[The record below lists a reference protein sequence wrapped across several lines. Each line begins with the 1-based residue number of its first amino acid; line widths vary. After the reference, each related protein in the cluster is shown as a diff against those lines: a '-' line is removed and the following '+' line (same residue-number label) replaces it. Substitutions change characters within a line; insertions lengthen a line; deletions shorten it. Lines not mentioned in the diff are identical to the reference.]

1 MCDRVYTFREKYRI
15 VKWLQ
20 FTQSF
25 WRIIFLQTL
34 TVIYSE
40 MMAQKMTWRKTQLV
54 LQLVLYF
61 SNSVI
66 IVSELKLISAT
77 DFVFSGSEGLPV
89 DSLVIEHSQATSV
102 DLVGLQVWR
111 GALLLADFIL
121 ARPDLVRDKRV
132 LELAAGTGVTS
143 VTAGMFASAVTATDV
158 DRGEETEGDD
168 KQSHGVDVLISC
180 RSYSA
185 TFGEK
190 QMSQQQSS

>member
-1 MCDRVYTFREKYRI
+1 MAA
-15 VKWLQ
+15 
-20 FTQSF
+20 
-25 WRIIFLQTL
+25 
-34 TVIYSE
+34 IYSE
-40 MMAQKMTWRKTQLV
+40 LLEDYFLTNINGDLFGDDGTKDDVEEDTTTIGTI
-54 LQLVLYF
+54 LQYTSL
-61 SNSVI
+61 I
-66 IVSELKLISAT
+66 IVSQLELISAT

-89 DSLVIEHSQATSV
+89 DRLVIEHSQATSV

-180 RSYSA
+180 RRYSA

>member
-1 MCDRVYTFREKYRI
+1 
-15 VKWLQ
+15 
-20 FTQSF
+20 
-25 WRIIFLQTL
+25 
-34 TVIYSE
+34 
-40 MMAQKMTWRKTQLV
+40 MTWRKTQLV

-89 DSLVIEHSQATSV
+89 DRLVIEHSQATSV

-121 ARPDLVRDKRV
+121 ARPDLVRERQV

-158 DRGEETEGDD
+158 DRGEGTEGD
-168 KQSHGVDVLISC
+168 KQSHGVNVLISC
-180 RSYSA
+180 RRYSA

-190 QMSQQQSS
+190 QMSQQQSSGKV